1 MDIQL
6 RYFSGTGNSWTV
18 LNTCHLYFKE
28 HNCNSE
34 IKALDINEKEFDAD
48 IIGLAFPVHAF
59 GLPEI
64 IRNYIKSLPT
74 FPIKQK
80 FFFIVTAGDV
90 SGSCSTTKKLEQ
102 LLLPKNVKTIY
113 SDVIK
118 MPNNWIPF
126 SHTASKELNEGIINA
141 GVKKAQESAENI
153 LNSKMLQFD
162 THRIPTFIRT
172 MGNVV
177 NVLFRTQGK
186 KQLIKLFKT
195 YDSCDG
201 CGLCAK
207 TCPTNSIIMTDNKPN
222 WASTCVQCMRCV
234 NICPQES
241 IYQKMGGHTKGKDR
255 YMAPGFDP
263 IKQ

>member
-1 MDIQL
+1 MNIQL

-18 LNTCHLYFKE
+18 LKACQLYFNE

-48 IIGLAFPVHAF
+48 IIGLAFPIHAF
-59 GLPEI
+59 GLPEM
-64 IRNYIKSLPT
+64 IRKYIKSLPA

-80 FFFIVTAGDV
+80 IFFIMTAGDV
-90 SGSCSTTKKLEQ
+90 TSSCSATKKLEQ
-102 LLLPKNVKTIY
+102 LLLPKNAVTIY

-126 SHTASKELNEGIINA
+126 SHTASKEVNEGIINA
-141 GVKKAQESAENI
+141 GVKQAKEIAENI
-153 LNSKMLQFD
+153 LKSKISKFH
-162 THRIPTFIRT
+162 THKIPTFLRSI
-172 MGNVV
+172 GNTI
-177 NVLFRTQGK
+177 NVLFRSQGK
-186 KQLIKLFKT
+186 KQLVKLFRT

-201 CGLCAK
+201 CSLCALS
-207 TCPTNSIIMTDNKPN
+207 CPTNSIEMINDKPN
-222 WASTCVQCMRCV
+222 WSSTCVQCMRCV

-241 IYQKMGGHTKGKDR
+241 IYQKIGGNTKGKDR

-263 IKQ
+263 LKQ